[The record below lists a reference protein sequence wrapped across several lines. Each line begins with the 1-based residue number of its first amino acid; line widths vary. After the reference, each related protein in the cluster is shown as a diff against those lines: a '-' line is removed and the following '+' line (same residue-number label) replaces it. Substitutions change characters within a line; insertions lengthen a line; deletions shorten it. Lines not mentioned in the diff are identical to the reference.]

1 MLGSDSTREALF
13 RALAGRQESYRQRMR
28 PADII
33 QQSLIERGDRKPIG
47 LAELLKKL
55 VRIKSKA

>member
-1 MLGSDSTREALF
+1 MLGPNSTREALF
-13 RALAGRQESYRQRMR
+13 RALAGRQESYRQRIR
-28 PADII
+28 PVDII

-55 VRIKSKA
+55 VRIKAKA